1 MRPESLLFKTGKGQD
16 EIAKRAVL
24 QSRVLR
30 NVLLLVDGKRDVQT
44 LRELMQ
50 AISAPEDAL
59 EQLLALELIAAPAV
73 PEQPAAAPAVEE
85 EADSFLHDDDELPS
99 ELALEPP
106 SVQSAKVNTSAD
118 FSSLYEQI
126 NGLVSSHLGM
136 IKAYG
141 LQLKIEQCQ
150 TPDQLL
156 ALLPEIKAALVAK
169 HGEPKAIN
177 LLRQLGR

>member
-1 MRPESLLFKTGKGQD
+1 MRQDSVLFKTGKGQD

-73 PEQPAAAPAVEE
+73 EE
-85 EADSFLHDDDELPS
+85 AADSFLHDDDELPS

-106 SVQSAKVNTSAD
+106 SVQSAKVNTSVD

-141 LQLKIEQCQ
+141 LQLRIEQCQ

>member
-1 MRPESLLFKTGKGQD
+1 MRQDSVLFKTEKGQD

-30 NVLLLVDGKRDVQT
+30 NVLLLVDGKRNVQT

-59 EQLLALELIAAPAV
+59 EQLLALELIAAPK
-73 PEQPAAAPAVEE
+73 VEE

-99 ELALEPP
+99 ELALEPLD
-106 SVQSAKVNTSAD
+106 VQSEKINTTAD

-141 LQLKIEQCQ
+141 LQLRIEQCQ

>member
-1 MRPESLLFKTGKGQD
+1 MLFKTGKGQE

-50 AISAPEDAL
+50 AISAPDDAL
-59 EQLLALELIAAPAV
+59 EQLLAQELIAVPAAPE
-73 PEQPAAAPAVEE
+73 PPAAAHAEE
-85 EADSFLHDDDELPS
+85 KVDSFLHDDDKLPS
-99 ELALEPP
+99 ELALDTRTP
-106 SVQSAKVNTSAD
+106 SGKINSSAD

-126 NGLVSSHLGM
+126 NGLVSKHLGM
-136 IKAYG
+136 LKAYG

-156 ALLPEIKAALVAK
+156 ALLPEIKNALVAK
-169 HGEPKAIN
+169 HGEAKAVA
-177 LLRQLGR
+177 LLRELGK

>member
-1 MRPESLLFKTGKGQD
+1 MRQDSVLFKTEKGQD

-30 NVLLLVDGKRDVQT
+30 NVLLLVDGKRNVQT

-59 EQLLALELIAAPAV
+59 EQLLALELIAAPK
-73 PEQPAAAPAVEE
+73 VED

-99 ELALEPP
+99 ELALEPLD
-106 SVQSAKVNTSAD
+106 VQSAKVNTTAD

-126 NGLVSSHLGM
+126 NGLVSGHLGM

-141 LQLKIEQCQ
+141 LQLRIEQCQ

>member
-1 MRPESLLFKTGKGQD
+1 MRPNAIFSKTEQGQS
-16 EIAKRAVL
+16 EIARRSTL

-73 PEQPAAAPAVEE
+73 PEPPTAAPAVEE

-106 SVQSAKVNTSAD
+106 SDQSAKINTSAD

-156 ALLPEIKAALVAK
+156 ALLPEIKDALASR
-169 HGEPKAIN
+169 HGEPKAIA

>member
-1 MRPESLLFKTGKGQD
+1 MRQDSVLFKTEKGQD

-30 NVLLLVDGKRDVQT
+30 NVLLLVDCKRNVQT

-59 EQLLALELIAAPAV
+59 EQLLALELIAAPK
-73 PEQPAAAPAVEE
+73 VED

-99 ELALEPP
+99 ELALEPLD
-106 SVQSAKVNTSAD
+106 VQSAKVNTTAD

-141 LQLKIEQCQ
+141 LQLRIEQCQ